1 VPTKRDYYEI
11 LGVSRDASDD
21 EIKRAFRK
29 LAKQYH
35 PDTNPDDHTT
45 EEKFKEVGEAYQILS
60 DPEKRQLY
68 DRYGHNM
75 PQGAGFSGDFSG
87 FGDFA
92 DIFEEFFGFGAR
104 GSTRRGPQA
113 GSHLKYNLTLAFEEA
128 VFGTE
133 KVLEIPRLENCPHC
147 QGSGAEPGN
156 TPVRCP
162 QCQGSGE
169 VRRAQQSILGL
180 PVTVRAPCPRCGGE
194 GEIISTLCTNCRG
207 QKRMQI
213 TRKINVQVPAG
224 VDEGTQIRLAGEGEA
239 GTRGGPTGNLYVVVN
254 VKKHPLFKR
263 DGIDLLF
270 DLPINIAQAAL
281 GDEIEVPTLNGNVTM
296 TIPPGSQHGQN
307 FRLKEHGVPR
317 LQRSGRGDIII
328 TTKIIVPRDLDDK
341 QKELLRELARTM
353 GKEPVA
359 HDKSVLGKVKDKF
372 K

>member
-1 VPTKRDYYEI
+1 MPTKRDYYEI
-11 LGVSRDASDD
+11 LGVSRDAGDD

-35 PDTNPDDHTT
+35 PDTNSGDSAL

-75 PQGAGFSGDFSG
+75 PQGAGFTGDFSG

-104 GSTRRGPQA
+104 GGARRGPQA
-113 GSHLKYNLTLAFEEA
+113 GAHLKYNLTLSFEEA

-133 KVLEIPRLENCPHC
+133 KVLEIPRLETCSTCH
-147 QGSGAEPGN
+147 GSGAEPGT

-180 PVTVRAPCPRCGGE
+180 PVTMRATCPRCGGE
-194 GEIISTLCTNCRG
+194 GEIVSTPCSTCRG
-207 QKRMQI
+207 QKRVQV

-224 VDEGTQIRLAGEGEA
+224 VDEGTQIRLPTEGEA
-239 GTRGGPTGNLYVVVN
+239 GTRGGPTGNLYVVVS
-254 VKKHPLFKR
+254 VKRHPLFQR
-263 DGIDLLF
+263 DGIDLHF

-281 GDEIEVPTLNGNVTM
+281 GDEIDVPTLNGNVTM
-296 TIPPGSQHGQN
+296 TIPPGTQHGQS

-317 LQRSGRGDIII
+317 LQRSGRGDIIV
-328 TTKIIVPRDLDDK
+328 TTKLVVPRELNEK
-341 QKELLRELARTM
+341 QKELLRDLAMTM
-353 GKEPVA
+353 GKEPVTR
-359 HDKSVLGKVKDKF
+359 DKSVFGKVKDKF